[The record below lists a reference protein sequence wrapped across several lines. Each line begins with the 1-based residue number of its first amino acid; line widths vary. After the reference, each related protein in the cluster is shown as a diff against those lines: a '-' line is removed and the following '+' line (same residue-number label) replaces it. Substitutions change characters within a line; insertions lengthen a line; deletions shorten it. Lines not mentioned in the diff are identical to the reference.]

1 MAETPSQNIPTPR
14 TQLLRIL
21 GADFGLAAVV
31 GGTIGVGIL
40 RLPGTVAA
48 QLGSFWPIVAVWV
61 AGGTY
66 ALLGSLSVAE
76 LAAMLPQAGGFYVYG
91 KRAFG
96 EMAGFTVGWGDWLNN
111 CATLAY
117 ASYASAEFLVLL
129 VPKISSSPRT
139 IALILLA
146 GFTAMHWIGLRIS
159 SAAQKLTSASAA
171 ITLLI
176 LAAACFLFHGSAA
189 QTPAAAAVASANS
202 AVVPAPGLFSLRL
215 FPILAGFIIAL
226 RSVIVTYDGWYEAI
240 YFTEEDQNP
249 AKNLPRVLIGGVLL
263 VMGIYLIL
271 NLAFLRALGIPA
283 LAASTLPAA
292 DAARIVFTSW
302 SGKFVTLL
310 SLLTVLSLL
319 NCVLLG
325 TPRILYAIGR
335 DGLFTHKA
343 AEVSTGG
350 TPRAALLIS
359 TGAALLLVAWGT
371 FEILVAIDAVLFVAI
386 YCVAYSAVFVLRRK
400 EPELRRPFRAWGYP
414 WTTAIVLIGSC
425 LFLVGAAASD
435 PRNTFYGVALLA
447 ISVPTYL
454 WKRRARAQAA
464 AAR

>member
-1 MAETPSQNIPTPR
+1 
-14 TQLLRIL
+14 
-21 GADFGLAAVV
+21 
-31 GGTIGVGIL
+31 
-40 RLPGTVAA
+40 
-48 QLGSFWPIVAVWV
+48 
-61 AGGTY
+61 
-66 ALLGSLSVAE
+66 
-76 LAAMLPQAGGFYVYG
+76 
-91 KRAFG
+91 
-96 EMAGFTVGWGDWLNN
+96 
-111 CATLAY
+111 
-117 ASYASAEFLVLL
+117 
-129 VPKISSSPRT
+129 
-139 IALILLA
+139 
-146 GFTAMHWIGLRIS
+146 MHWIGLRIS

-176 LAAACFLFHGSAA
+176 LGGGVLSFSWQRRANGGSGSRSVGEFRRRAGA
-189 QTPAAAAVASANS
+189 RAVFPPAISD
-202 AVVPAPGLFSLRL
+202 
-215 FPILAGFIIAL
+215 LAGFIIAL

-359 TGAALLLVAWGT
+359 TGAALLLVAWAHLKYSWRSTRCCSWRFTAWLIPRSSCCAGRSRSYGGRSAPGD
-371 FEILVAIDAVLFVAI
+371 ILGPP
-386 YCVAYSAVFVLRRK
+386 R
-400 EPELRRPFRAWGYP
+400 
-414 WTTAIVLIGSC
+414 SC
-425 LFLVGAAASD
+425 
-435 PRNTFYGVALLA
+435 
-447 ISVPTYL
+447 
-454 WKRRARAQAA
+454 
-464 AAR
+464 